1 MMVSLVTHT
10 AAAGWG
16 PGLGPG
22 PTPARDAD
30 SEAGGRGTEPVS
42 RSGERSASEL
52 EQARPGSGSLAS

>member
-1 MMVSLVTHT
+1 MMVSIVTHT

-22 PTPARDAD
+22 PTPGAD

-52 EQARPGSGSLAS
+52 EQARPGSGSLA